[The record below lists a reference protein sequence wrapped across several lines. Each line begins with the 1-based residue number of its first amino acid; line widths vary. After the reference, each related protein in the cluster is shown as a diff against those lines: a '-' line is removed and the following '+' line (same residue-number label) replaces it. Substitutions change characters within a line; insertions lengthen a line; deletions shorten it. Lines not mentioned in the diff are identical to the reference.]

1 MFVQVGNVDRRM
13 YFGTCIGNGYRTSY
27 EMVHLKYTPHECNH
41 VQGMINVF
49 QEKLVCFGDYAYLLK
64 HIIFSTLVLF
74 RIYADSYTN
83 LFSYHVFYKG

>member
-1 MFVQVGNVDRRM
+1 MNSCDFYYFSQVPMFVQVGNVDRRV

-49 QEKLVCFGDYAYLLK
+49 QEKLVCFFLK
-64 HIIFSTLVLF
+64 
-74 RIYADSYTN
+74 A
-83 LFSYHVFYKG
+83 